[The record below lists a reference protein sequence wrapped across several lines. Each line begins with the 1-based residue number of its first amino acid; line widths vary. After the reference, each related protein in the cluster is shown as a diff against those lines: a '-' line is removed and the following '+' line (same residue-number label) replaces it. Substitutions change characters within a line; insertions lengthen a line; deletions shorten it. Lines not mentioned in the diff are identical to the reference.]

1 MLGGTL
7 APAVLVAQI
16 PDIAELAHSAR
27 LSALGGAGAGAM
39 SREDGR
45 SLNPALLAG
54 GASFSAGAGLSDVE
68 TVDVRLL
75 RAGLSWRFKTSA
87 ALALDVRQRRVEDL
101 IDDPELASDPGL
113 QVRDWAV
120 RLTLAS
126 SALNDRLLLG
136 LAAEAM
142 RSTVFGTTGSGWSMN
157 VGAAYSLARSL
168 SLGASL
174 IRMGPSY
181 RWTTLLGDESRTNL
195 GRSLI
200 VGMSFRP
207 LDRSWGTVRVIA
219 DYRAGLER
227 AAGHSQHVGAEIG
240 LADRVAFRT
249 GVQQESATGTSTPRS
264 LSAGVGVR
272 LGRFYI
278 DIAQDRIGRVMGQRT
293 FIELSL
299 RR

>member
-1 MLGGTL
+1 
-7 APAVLVAQI
+7 
-16 PDIAELAHSAR
+16 
-27 LSALGGAGAGAM
+27 LGGAGVGAI

-45 SLNPALLAG
+45 SLNPGLLAG
-54 GASFSAGAGLSDVE
+54 GAAFSVGAGLSDIE
-68 TVDVRLL
+68 TVDVRML
-75 RAGLSWRFKTSA
+75 RAGLSWRFSNSTA
-87 ALALDVRQRRVEDL
+87 FALDVRQRRVEDL

-120 RLTLAS
+120 RLTLAR
-126 SALNDRLLLG
+126 SALNERLLLG
-136 LAAEAM
+136 LGAEAM
-142 RSTVFGTTGSGWSMN
+142 RSTVFGTTGNGWSMN

-168 SLGASL
+168 SLGASV
-174 IRMGPSY
+174 IRLGPSY
-181 RWTTLLGDESRTNL
+181 RWTTLLGDDSRTDL

-200 VGMSFRP
+200 VGMAFRP
-207 LDRSWGTVRVIA
+207 LHRPWGTVRLMA

-227 AAGHSQHVGAEIG
+227 AAGHSRHVGAEIA
-240 LADRVAFRT
+240 LADRIAFRA
-249 GVQQESATGTSTPRS
+249 GMQRESATGTSTPRS

-272 LGRFYI
+272 LGQFYI